1 MPSVTDRLTPMDPGW
16 ERVAAAVTADRV
28 RRGFRSLAEFAA
40 AAGLSTSTVD
50 SIEHARK
57 TRYDP
62 ATLAAVEHT
71 LGWTPGSVERVRKG
85 LGPIY
90 DGDPDLTALIDVWH
104 KLSPGS
110 RRILRLL
117 AQEAARAE

>member
-1 MPSVTDRLTPMDPGW
+1 MATLACMDQGW
-16 ERVAAAVTADRV
+16 ERVAAAVVADRV
-28 RRGFRSLAEFAA
+28 RRGYRSLAEFAKA
-40 AAGLSTSTVD
+40 TGLSTSTVD

-57 TRYDP
+57 DRYDP
-62 ATLAAVEHT
+62 ATLAAVENA
-71 LGWTPGSVERVRKG
+71 LGWAPGSVERVRKG

-90 DGDPDLTALIDVWH
+90 DGDPDLTALIDVWP

-117 AQEAARAE
+117 AQEAARVE

>member
-1 MPSVTDRLTPMDPGW
+1 MIVTLACMDQGW
-16 ERVAAAVTADRV
+16 ERVAAKVITDRV
-28 RRGFRSLAEFAA
+28 RRGYRSMAEFAK

-57 TRYDP
+57 DRYEA
-62 ATLAAVEHT
+62 ATLAALEHA
-71 LGWTPGSVERVRKG
+71 LGWAPGSVERVRKG
-85 LGPIY
+85 LSPIY
-90 DGDPDLTALIDVWH
+90 DGDPDLTALIDVWP

-110 RRILRLL
+110 RRMLRML